1 MLTEERRAT
10 IAANQALLKSTE
22 DHIRI
27 KQLRINKLK
36 NLNDFKKCDEVSSE
50 LRELLKEKGR
60 IESQLAVL
68 NRKDSK
74 LQWYN
79 KKKSKRNK
87 TSAVTTEEY
96 IRSHRTLPEL
106 LERQQSA
113 SSNKDS
119 DESGDTLIVEDSS
132 PESQPDSQMPTLL
145 VETPSNSPVGASE
158 TPDCTQD
165 F

>member
-36 NLNDFKKCDEVSSE
+36 NSNDFRKCDEVSSE

-74 LQWYN
+74 SQWYN
-79 KKKSKRNK
+79 NKK
-87 TSAVTTEEY
+87 V
-96 IRSHRTLPEL
+96 
-106 LERQQSA
+106 
-113 SSNKDS
+113 
-119 DESGDTLIVEDSS
+119 
-132 PESQPDSQMPTLL
+132 
-145 VETPSNSPVGASE
+145 
-158 TPDCTQD
+158 
-165 F
+165 